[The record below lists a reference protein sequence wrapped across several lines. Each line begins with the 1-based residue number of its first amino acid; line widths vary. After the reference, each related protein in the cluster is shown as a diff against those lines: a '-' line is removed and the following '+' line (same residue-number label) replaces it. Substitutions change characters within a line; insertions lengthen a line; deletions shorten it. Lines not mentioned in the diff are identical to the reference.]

1 MTMPPLKA
9 ELATR
14 DDPVVASANRI
25 QVAALCR
32 RGSAKKTEV
41 LLITSRDTGRWIVP
55 KGWPIDGLSAPD
67 TALQEAWEE
76 AGVKS
81 GTITKQPVGTY
92 DYDKR
97 LEGKRAIPITVR
109 VYMVD
114 EVKLKDNYPEVDE
127 RKRRWVSPKK
137 AAEMVDEPKLRKIL
151 RNF

>member
-9 ELATR
+9 DLAGKT
-14 DDPVVASANRI
+14 DAVMPAANHM

-32 RGSAKKTEV
+32 RGSSKKCEV

-67 TALQEAWEE
+67 VALTEAWEE

-81 GTITKQPVGTY
+81 GTITQEPIGTY

-97 LEGKRAIPITVR
+97 MDKNRTIPVTVR
-109 VYMVD
+109 VYMID

-127 RKRRWVSPKK
+127 RNRRWVTPKK
-137 AAEMVDEPKLRKIL
+137 AATMVDEPGLRKIL
-151 RNF
+151 RNL